1 MTNNNDQLYI
11 AKVINGDTNYFE
23 LLRNCSSLETLN
35 IKGIDNYNIKGKILN
50 INGLNGLPN
59 LKNFSL
65 NKVNISAL
73 DNSIFIN

>member
-1 MTNNNDQLYI
+1 MSNSKHQTNI
-11 AKVINGDTNYFE
+11 FE
-23 LLRNCSSLETLN
+23 LLKNCSALETLK
-35 IKGIDNYNIKGKILN
+35 IEGVDSYNIKGKVLN

-65 NKVNISAL
+65 NKVNISTS